1 MRAIK
6 GWLSQKEPKTEGVV
20 EIFDRGAPGQW
31 TPGRTVVFKGAS
43 VMTMDPEAGDFVGD
57 VVITGATIAA
67 AGPGAAATAPGDA
80 LVIEAAGT
88 VITPG
93 LVDAHVHAWE
103 GALRGV
109 SPDSEIMGY
118 LNLTH
123 TTLAPLMTPEDVA
136 IGEKVTAVRALEQ
149 GVTTIVDNSHNVR
162 SLEHGQA
169 VVRVLQ
175 EVGLRAVV
183 AAGVGMGQPDA
194 HLQKAVLD
202 LRDFC
207 ADDPRI
213 SVRLME
219 LFPSKAGLLFAR
231 ENGIGLVAETIAG
244 MGNLDE
250 VMTPELLSPQVT
262 LDHVLGLAD
271 AHWQAIA
278 DSGTAVAL
286 VPRSDPYYGLAPA
299 GPVLTANRFGV
310 QEAISTDNEFEY
322 GSDIFGEMRT
332 LLGAQR
338 GQAYAAG
345 PAGPRPYGVRDA
357 LRAAT
362 VGGAR
367 AAGLTGQIGVL
378 TPGAKA
384 DFTVFSL
391 NRLRP
396 IASHLGAVVSYAES
410 QDVSAVVIDG
420 VPRKWAGEVLG
431 VDRQDLARQAEAS
444 RDRLLQQIGVEVS
457 DLRFAGSLELPTAG

>member
-1 MRAIK
+1 MYDD
-6 GWLSQKEPKTEGVV
+6 GV
-20 EIFDRGAPGQW
+20 IDQW
-31 TPGRTVVFKGAS
+31 TPGRTVVFQGAS
-43 VMTMDPEAGDFVGD
+43 VITMDPEAGDFVGD
-57 VVITGATIAA
+57 VVVTGATISA

-80 LVIEAAGT
+80 LVIDAAGT

-93 LVDAHVHAWE
+93 LIDGHVHAWE

-109 SPDSEIMGY
+109 SPDSEIMAY

-123 TTLAPLMTPEDVA
+123 TVLGPLMTPEDVA

-169 VVRVLQ
+169 VVGALR
-175 EVGLRAVV
+175 ETGLRAVV
-183 AAGVGMGQPDA
+183 AAGVGMGQPDG
-194 HLQKAVLD
+194 HLRQAVLD

-207 ADDPRI
+207 AGDPRI

-219 LFPSKAGLLFAR
+219 LFPSKTGLLFTA

-244 MGNLDE
+244 MGDLDE
-250 VMTPELLSPQVT
+250 SLTTELLNPQVT
-262 LDHVLGLAD
+262 LDHVLGLTD

-278 DSGTAVAL
+278 TSGAAIAL
-286 VPRSDPYYGLAPA
+286 APRSDPHYGLATA
-299 GPVLTANRFGV
+299 SPVLTATRFGV

-322 GSDIFGEMRT
+322 GSDILGELRT
-332 LLGAQR
+332 LLVTQR
-338 GQAYAAG
+338 GQAYAAAR
-345 PAGPRPYGVRDA
+345 AGDAGAPRPYGVRDA

-367 AAGLTGQIGVL
+367 AAGLAGRIGVL

-384 DFTVFSL
+384 DLTVFSL
-391 NRLRP
+391 DRLRP
-396 IASHLGAVVSYAES
+396 IASHLGAVASYAES
-410 QDVSAVVIDG
+410 QDVTAVVVDG
-420 VPRKWAGEVLG
+420 VPRKWAGKVLG
-431 VDRQDLARQAEAS
+431 VDRQELARQAEAS
-444 RDRLLQQIGVEVS
+444 RDRLLKEAGV
-457 DLRFAGSLELPTAG
+457 DIDTLRFAGSLELPTES

>member
-1 MRAIK
+1 
-6 GWLSQKEPKTEGVV
+6 V
-20 EIFDRGAPGQW
+20 EIFDRQVPGQW

-43 VMTMDPEAGDFVGD
+43 VITMDAAAGDFVGD
-57 VVITGATIAA
+57 VVVTGATISA

-80 LVIEAAGT
+80 LVVDAAGT

-123 TTLAPLMTPEDVA
+123 TVLAPLMTPEDVA

-169 VVRVLQ
+169 VVGALR
-175 EVGLRAVV
+175 EMGLRAVV
-183 AAGVGMGQPDA
+183 AAGVGMGQPDG
-194 HLQKAVLD
+194 HLHHAVLD

-207 ADDPRI
+207 LGDPRI

-219 LFPSKAGLLFAR
+219 LFPSRAGLQFAAA
-231 ENGIGLVAETIAG
+231 NGIGLVAETIAG
-244 MGNLDE
+244 MGDLDE
-250 VMTPELLSPQVT
+250 VMTPELLNPQVT
-262 LDHVLGLAD
+262 LDHVLGLSD

-278 DSGTAVAL
+278 AAGAAVAL
-286 VPRSDPYYGLAPA
+286 VPRSDPHYGLAVA
-299 GPVLTANRFGV
+299 SPVLSANRFGV

-322 GSDIFGEMRT
+322 GSDILGELRT
-332 LLGAQR
+332 LLGTQR
-338 GQAYAAG
+338 GQAYAAAR
-345 PAGPRPYGVRDA
+345 AGAADAPRPYGVRDA

-367 AAGLTGQIGVL
+367 AAGLPDQIGVL
-378 TPGAKA
+378 RPGARA
-384 DFTVFSL
+384 DLAVFSL
-391 NRLRP
+391 DRLRP
-396 IASHLGAVVSYAES
+396 IASHLGAVAAFAES
-410 QDVSAVVIDG
+410 QDVTAVVVDG
-420 VPRKWAGEVLG
+420 VPRKWAGAVLG
-431 VDRQDLARQAEAS
+431 VDRQELARQAEAS
-444 RDRLLQQIGVEVS
+444 RDGLLKQAGVDVDS
-457 DLRFAGSLELPTAG
+457 LRFAGSLELPTAH